1 MKQKPGFEVGEPSA
15 SLRVAPG
22 QQEAAGAD
30 DGRYNFLNDY
40 RGIGQVADAK
50 AAGDAAD
57 GSPDANPKARG
68 RTATQQVMD
77 DLDGLTAGMRAR

>member
-30 DGRYNFLNDY
+30 DGRYY